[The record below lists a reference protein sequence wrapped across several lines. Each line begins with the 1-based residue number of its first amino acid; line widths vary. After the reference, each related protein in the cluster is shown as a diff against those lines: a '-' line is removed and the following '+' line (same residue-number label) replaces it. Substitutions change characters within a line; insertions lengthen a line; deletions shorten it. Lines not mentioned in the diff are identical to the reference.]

1 MFKRILISTDG
12 SPLSDKAVA
21 GGLALAKALGAK
33 IIGYASLDR
42 YPYTST
48 AEFVVETPT
57 DFREHSEAEAKAIL
71 AAMEQVIKAAGV
83 PYDCYMS
90 ENDMPYEGI
99 IEAAEKMQCDL
110 VVMASHGRSGLSAF
124 LLGSET
130 QKVLTHSKIPVLVYR

>member
-1 MFKRILISTDG
+1 MFKRILIATDG

-21 GGLALAKALGAK
+21 GGLELAKVLGAK

-42 YPYTST
+42 YPYAST

-57 DFREHSEAEAKAIL
+57 DFREQSEAEAKAIL

-83 PYDCYMS
+83 PYDCYIS